1 MRRLLVLTCLLAAAL
16 VPAASAA
23 PPPEGRPCSW
33 LLVGGS
39 RWDGVLYGGPVT
51 VPGSVVRIRCEI
63 VTPSGAVL
71 ATSYS
76 GPRDDVAATADLVS
90 YVSDGDDLLCTT
102 VHVDGTEWRWSESGW
117 TTGQAS
123 CATVAIDPGE
133 VLADLVTVCTALDC
147 GPLGFVHPLLNDT
160 ICDTNGGDVYVAGEL
175 FWDCPPYEV
184 S

>member
-16 VPAASAA
+16 VPPASAA
-23 PPPEGRPCSW
+23 PPPEGQPCSW

-71 ATSYS
+71 ATSDS
-76 GPRDDVAATADLVS
+76 GPRNDVAATADVVS

-102 VHVDGTEWRWSESGW
+102 AMVDGTTWRWSDGGW
-117 TTGQAS
+117 TTGQVD
-123 CATVAIDPGE
+123 CATETTDLGQ
-133 VLADLVTVCTALDC
+133 VLADLLTVCTSLEC
-147 GPLGFVHPLLNDT
+147 GPLGFVHPLVDGT

-175 FWDCPPYEV
+175 FYDCPPYEV
-184 S
+184 T